1 MWPPITCR
9 PQHPVDT
16 PENLMKFDTEC
27 LAPLFKKKEESCS
40 SGTVGSNESGASA
53 VVLFQEFQAMR
64 GDFLSG
70 LIKPADFISF
80 LSRTL
85 TNGLSESDA
94 LGYPCAAMIHVLH
107 SLVICIFIHIYICL

>member
-1 MWPPITCR
+1 MWPPNTCR

-27 LAPLFKKKEESCS
+27 LAPLFKKEESSCS
-40 SGTVGSNESGASA
+40 SGATTVGSNESGASA
-53 VVLFQEFQAMR
+53 VFLFQEFQSMR

-70 LIKPADFISF
+70 LIKPADVISF

-85 TNGLSESDA
+85 TNGLSESDS

-107 SLVICIFIHIYICL
+107 SLVICMLIHI